1 MLCITQKH
9 LKNQRNNFLI
19 FVHSYKVINNLSK
32 YRISDCWAGTVDQ
45 WATMYHSSDFLQHFL
60 DNTLEKYILTR
71 KDMQE
76 IILTHNNNL
85 FHYQQNINALIELC
99 EETAVDGESIIF
111 ASNTDNNFK
120 VACYTN
126 KHCTSHLIF
135 DETYDI
141 DRNTGL
147 DWSFSIGEAYG
158 GMVCEVTKSGNIYT
172 ATYNYGLMDYY
183 EWGYHVNGGDKAA
196 HMLHECGLAREYLI
210 LGWLKSTISWEE
222 GYRITTAA
230 EIENLVTK

>member
-60 DNTLEKYILTR
+60 DNTLEKYVLTR

-158 GMVCEVTKSGNIYT
+158 GMVCEVTKSGNI
-172 ATYNYGLMDYY
+172 
-183 EWGYHVNGGDKAA
+183 
-196 HMLHECGLAREYLI
+196 
-210 LGWLKSTISWEE
+210 
-222 GYRITTAA
+222 
-230 EIENLVTK
+230 